1 MKAIINGIIV
11 TKNGVLENKVLLF
24 DKKIISMC
32 DEIPENCE
40 LIDAKQKI
48 VTPGLIDIHVHGSC
62 NFDTMDNSIEAI
74 EAISNGICKNGVTS
88 FLPTTMTMSKEQIYN
103 SLNTIKE
110 CMANGTT
117 GAKVIGAHM
126 EGPFINPIYKG
137 AQDAKYILKPNFQ
150 FIKNY
155 TDVIKLVSYSPELDD
170 DYEFT
175 KKVKENTKIIL
186 SICHSNASYKQTME
200 AVNLGASNITHLF
213 NAMTP
218 LNHREPGVVGAALM
232 SNTYCEIIADKIHVD
247 KNLFQ
252 FILNNKGKEK
262 VILITD
268 SMRAGCMKDG
278 KYDLGGQDVY
288 VKGGAARLINGTLA
302 GSILTLNKAVY
313 NFFENTNLELNEV
326 INMASLNPAKSI
338 GIDDKKG
345 SLEIGKDADICI
357 FDDEMNCHLSI
368 SEGRIIFSKLN

>member
-11 TKNGVLENKVLLF
+11 TKNGILGNKVLLF
-24 DKKIISMC
+24 DKKIISIC

-40 LIDAKQKI
+40 IIDAKQKI

-74 EAISNGICKNGVTS
+74 EAISSGICKNGVTS
-88 FLPTTMTMSKEQIYN
+88 FLPTTMTMTKENIYS
-103 SLNTIKE
+103 SLNIIKK
-110 CMANGTT
+110 CMKKDFN

-137 AQDAKYILKPNFQ
+137 AQDSKHILKPNFQ
-150 FIKNY
+150 FIKDY
-155 TDVIKLVSYSPELDD
+155 TDVIKLISYSPELDD

-175 KKVKENTKIIL
+175 KEVKENTKITL
-186 SICHSNASYKQTME
+186 SICHSNASYRKCME
-200 AVNLGASNITHLF
+200 AISLGVTNITHLF
-213 NAMTP
+213 NAMSP

-232 SNTYCEIIADKIHVD
+232 SNAYCEIIADKIHVD
-247 KNLFQ
+247 KSLFQ
-252 FILNNKGKEK
+252 FILNNKGNEK

-268 SMRAGCMKDG
+268 CMRAGCMKDG
-278 KYDLGGQDVY
+278 KYELGGQDVY
-288 VKGGAARLINGTLA
+288 VKDGAARLINGTLA

-345 SLEIGKDADICI
+345 SLDIGKDADICI
-357 FDDEMNCHLSI
+357 FDDEMNCYFLV
-368 SEGRIIFSKLN
+368 SEGRVIFNSL

>member
-1 MKAIINGIIV
+1 MKAITNGIIV
-11 TKNGVLENKVLLF
+11 TKSGVLENKVLLF
-24 DKKIISMC
+24 DKKIINIC

-40 LIDAKQKI
+40 IIDAKQKI

-74 EAISNGICKNGVTS
+74 EAISSGICKNGVTS
-88 FLPTTMTMSKEQIYN
+88 FLPTTMTMTKENIYS
-103 SLNTIKE
+103 SLNIIKK
-110 CMANGTT
+110 CMKKDLNGS
-117 GAKVIGAHM
+117 KVIGAHM

-137 AQDAKYILKPNFQ
+137 AQDSKYILKPNFE
-150 FIKNY
+150 FIKDY
-155 TDVIKLVSYSPELDD
+155 TEVIKLISYSPELDD

-175 KKVKENTKIIL
+175 KEVKENTKITL
-186 SICHSNASYKQTME
+186 SICHSNASYKQCME
-200 AVNLGASNITHLF
+200 VISLGVTNITHLF

-232 SNTYCEIIADKIHVD
+232 SNAYCEIIADKIHVD
-247 KNLFQ
+247 KSLFQ
-252 FILNNKGKEK
+252 FILNNKGNEK

-268 SMRAGCMKDG
+268 CMRAGCMKDG
-278 KYDLGGQDVY
+278 KYELGGQDVY
-288 VKGGAARLINGTLA
+288 VKDGAARLINGTLA

-313 NFFENTNLELNEV
+313 NFFKNTNLELNEV

-345 SLEIGKDADICI
+345 SLDIGKDADICI
-357 FDDEMNCHLSI
+357 FDDEMNCYFSV
-368 SEGRIIFSKLN
+368 SEGRVIFNSL

>member
-88 FLPTTMTMSKEQIYN
+88 FLPTTMTMSKEHIYN

-110 CMANGTT
+110 CMANGTA

-368 SEGRIIFSKLN
+368 SEGRIIFNKLN

>member
-11 TKNGVLENKVLLF
+11 TKNGILGNKVLLF
-24 DKKIISMC
+24 DKKIISIC

-40 LIDAKQKI
+40 IIDAKQKI

-74 EAISNGICKNGVTS
+74 EAISSGICKNGVTS
-88 FLPTTMTMSKEQIYN
+88 FLPTTMTMTKENIYS
-103 SLNTIKE
+103 SLNIIKK
-110 CMANGTT
+110 CMKKDSN

-137 AQDAKYILKPNFQ
+137 AQDSKHILKPNFQ
-150 FIKNY
+150 FIKDY
-155 TDVIKLVSYSPELDD
+155 TDVIKLISYSPELDD

-175 KKVKENTKIIL
+175 KEVKENTKITL
-186 SICHSNASYKQTME
+186 SICHSNASYRKCME
-200 AVNLGASNITHLF
+200 AISLGVTNITHLF
-213 NAMTP
+213 NAMSP

-232 SNTYCEIIADKIHVD
+232 SNAYCEIIADKIHVD
-247 KNLFQ
+247 KSLFQ
-252 FILNNKGKEK
+252 FILNNKGNEK

-268 SMRAGCMKDG
+268 CMRAGCMKDG
-278 KYDLGGQDVY
+278 KYELGGQDVY
-288 VKGGAARLINGTLA
+288 VKDGAARLINGTLA

-345 SLEIGKDADICI
+345 SLDIGKDADICI
-357 FDDEMNCHLSI
+357 FDDEMNCYFLV
-368 SEGRIIFSKLN
+368 SEGRVIFNSL

>member
-88 FLPTTMTMSKEQIYN
+88 FLPTTMTMSKEHIYN

-110 CMANGTT
+110 CMANGTA

-288 VKGGAARLINGTLA
+288 VKDGAARLINGTLA

-368 SEGRIIFSKLN
+368 SEGRIIFNKLN

>member
-11 TKNGVLENKVLLF
+11 TKSGILGNKVLLF
-24 DKKIISMC
+24 DKKIISIC

-40 LIDAKQKI
+40 IIDAKQKI

-62 NFDTMDNSIEAI
+62 NFDTMDSSIEAI
-74 EAISNGICKNGVTS
+74 EAISSGICKNGVTS
-88 FLPTTMTMSKEQIYN
+88 FLPTTMTMTKENIYS
-103 SLNTIKE
+103 SLNIIKK
-110 CMANGTT
+110 CMKKDFN

-137 AQDAKYILKPNFQ
+137 AQDSKHILKPNFQ
-150 FIKNY
+150 FIKDY
-155 TDVIKLVSYSPELDD
+155 TDVIKLISYSPELDD

-175 KKVKENTKIIL
+175 KEVKENTKITL
-186 SICHSNASYKQTME
+186 SICHSNASYKQCME
-200 AVNLGASNITHLF
+200 AISLGVTNITHLF
-213 NAMTP
+213 NAMSP

-232 SNTYCEIIADKIHVD
+232 SNAYCEIIADKIHVD
-247 KNLFQ
+247 KSLFQ
-252 FILNNKGKEK
+252 FILNNKGNEK

-268 SMRAGCMKDG
+268 CMRAGCMKDG
-278 KYDLGGQDVY
+278 KYELGGQDVY

-345 SLEIGKDADICI
+345 SLDIGKDADICI
-357 FDDEMNCHLSI
+357 FDDEMNCYFLV
-368 SEGRIIFSKLN
+368 SEGRVIFNSL